1 MKFEATRRTARPAGR
16 PGPMQ
21 DVFLPGSS
29 PIFAHLQS
37 GFYPP
42 SEIPHFP
49 RTLPCLRAS
58 SIPRCD
64 RYGSSPAHPPWAAPS
79 EKPQPALAR
88 RPASGV
94 REMKNTR
101 DPQRVSFSRSVLSS
115 EQVILQMK
123 ELRRAGN
130 MFWRA
135 VPPFVVDSGHEWSQ
149 ASARPPPLQDSSY
162 VTIQSSTSQRCF

>member
-1 MKFEATRRTARPAGR
+1 MKFEAARRTARPAGK

-29 PIFAHLQS
+29 PIFTHLQS

-42 SEIPHFP
+42 SEVPHFP

-64 RYGSSPAHPPWAAPS
+64 RYGSSSAHPPWAAPS

-101 DPQRVSFSRSVLSS
+101 DPQRVSFCIFQPECVIIRTSDFTNEGIEESRKHVLAGGAAIRGRQWARIVAGVCSS
-115 EQVILQMK
+115 AATA
-123 ELRRAGN
+123 EL
-130 MFWRA
+130 
-135 VPPFVVDSGHEWSQ
+135 
-149 ASARPPPLQDSSY
+149 
-162 VTIQSSTSQRCF
+162 